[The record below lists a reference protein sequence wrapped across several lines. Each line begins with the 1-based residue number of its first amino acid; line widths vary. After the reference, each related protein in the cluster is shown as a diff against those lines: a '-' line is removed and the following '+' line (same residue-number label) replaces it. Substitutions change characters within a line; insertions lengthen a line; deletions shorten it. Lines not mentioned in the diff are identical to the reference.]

1 MGAVDYYEV
10 MPHVFKQSKINLNIT
25 LRSIQSGMPLR
36 AWDIMG
42 AGGFLLSNYQAD
54 FFDFF
59 TPGEDFDYFDGAE
72 DLLSKIEYY
81 LSHEKERME
90 IARNAYQK
98 VAEAHTYRHRLSA
111 MLQVADIH

>member
-54 FFDFF
+54 FLISL
-59 TPGEDFDYFDGAE
+59 PQE
-72 DLLSKIEYY
+72 KI
-81 LSHEKERME
+81 LIIST
-90 IARNAYQK
+90 AQK
-98 VAEAHTYRHRLSA
+98 
-111 MLQVADIH
+111 ICCPK